1 MTQNINRIF
10 IIAGTLIMMFVMMST
25 GKTLKTKATPL
36 GIINLELAWNSSR
49 ADHVISAW
57 SVPAPGNID
66 NIKVA
71 IQNTWLDFI
80 FLFFYSLFLFYL
92 CLSISESSKGIIKV
106 TGKLMAMAALN
117 AGMLDIFENAGMLF
131 TLNNFSSNGI
141 ALFTA
146 VCSALKWFLV
156 LCSVLY
162 ILLAG
167 PWVLLRKDK

>member
-1 MTQNINRIF
+1 MRNINRIF
-10 IIAGTLIMMFVMMST
+10 IVAGTLIMMFVMATT
-25 GKTLKTKATPL
+25 GRTLKTKSTPL

-49 ADHVISAW
+49 ADHVLTAW

-92 CLSISESSKGIIKV
+92 CLQIAENSRGLTRFS
-106 TGKLMAMAALN
+106 GKLMAMAALN
-117 AGMLDIFENAGMLF
+117 AGMLDICENAGMLL

-141 ALFTA
+141 TLFTA
-146 VCSALKWFLV
+146 VCSALKWVLV
-156 LCSVLY
+156 ACSILY
-162 ILLAG
+162 ILIFGTLS
-167 PWVLLRKDK
+167 LLKRNK